1 MLVVALFVLGLLL
14 VRPTGGRYRGL
25 VALTLRARP
34 LVLVS
39 FVCQFLVLQGPDLPG
54 AVAPVLHVLTY
65 VAAAVFVWL
74 NRRVAGLP
82 LVAAGAVLNGATIAL
97 NGGTLPAARGAQELA
112 GLADDGGFANS
123 AVVDDPVL
131 PWLGDVFAVP
141 SWVPFANVF
150 SVGDVLVVAGA
161 WWLLW
166 SCSRVRPLP
175 DALPELPD
183 ALPRQASAERTADS
197 GTSIQDGRLR
207 VSYTT
212 SYSALSSQSAST
224 SGPTAP
230 RSVPDSSA

>member
-1 MLVVALFVLGLLL
+1 VLVVALFVVGLLL

-25 VALTLRARP
+25 LDLTLRARP

-39 FVCQFLVLQGPDLPG
+39 FACQLLVLQGPDLPG
-54 AVAPVLHVLTY
+54 VVAPVLHVLTY
-65 VAAAVFVWL
+65 VAATVFVWL

-82 LVAAGAVLNGATIAL
+82 LVAAGAVANGVTIAL
-97 NGGTLPAARGAQELA
+97 NGGTLPAARGAQQVA
-112 GLADDGGFANS
+112 GLGAQGVAADGAFANS

-166 SCSRVRPLP
+166 ACTRRRGRHAAAEVIARVP
-175 DALPELPD
+175 A
-183 ALPRQASAERTADS
+183 QARAERTADS
-197 GTSIQDGRLR
+197 GTSIHDGRFR
-207 VSYTT
+207 VS
-212 SYSALSSQSAST
+212 
-224 SGPTAP
+224 
-230 RSVPDSSA
+230 